1 MKIATSQ
8 DLSNKKQARFLMK
21 KKQCLVLCKIVM
33 FFACNL
39 SISNVSAVGFD
50 NLSPE
55 LKRELDTPGFKKG
68 IDNFSSNDS
77 ESKIEELGKDIPIS
91 SEQDRDSAKFTSEY
105 QGKDVMDLQTKA
117 HAEQQS
123 SENMKFLEKA
133 DGAGRS
139 IDKNDPVFS
148 KYNNALK
155 NTTPSKDCAEIL
167 GTTGGEVEG
176 GKDLP
181 EFLEVEKTRQIPRT
195 NFEVKSC
202 EDKKNKYAC
211 TLTLKPK
218 CMRQSKRTLG
228 ITNVISNDG
237 TSISP
242 SPYYMTTVSNH
253 RNYSSYQVYFDI
265 EDNVEVDEFTIE
277 RIRSNNALEIHF
289 NSRKIYDGPS
299 GFTYIKSGWFG
310 SEHNSPIG
318 EYAHNYVRKKS
329 NNLYFKA
336 TKFGRFWVELSIKAT
351 VKVCQEWRDEWVEE
365 CTHQK

>member
-1 MKIATSQ
+1 MKITHRP
-8 DLSNKKQARFLMK
+8 DLSNKKQLRSLMK
-21 KKQCLVLCKIVM
+21 KSRCLVLCKIVM
-33 FFACNL
+33 FFAFSL
-39 SISNVSAVGFD
+39 SISSISAVGFD

-55 LKRELDTPGFKKG
+55 LKRELDTPEFKKG
-68 IDNFSSNDS
+68 IDNFSSNNS
-77 ESKIEELGKDIPIS
+77 ESKIEGLGKEIPIS
-91 SEQDRDSAKFTSEY
+91 SDQSRDSAKFTSEY
-105 QGKDVMDLQTKA
+105 QGKDVMNLQTKA

-155 NTTPSKDCAEIL
+155 NTSPSKDCAEIL

-202 EDKKNKYAC
+202 EDKKNKYSC

-218 CMRQSKRTLG
+218 CIRQNKRG
-228 ITNVISNDG
+228 IRLTNIRTSDG
-237 TSISP
+237 TNIAHYNDRIS
-242 SPYYMTTVSNH
+242 VSNR
-253 RNYSSYQVYFDI
+253 RNHSSYEVYFDI
-265 EDNVEVDEFTIE
+265 EEGIEIDEFTIT
-277 RIRSNNALEIHF
+277 RINSNNALEIHF
-289 NSRKIYDGPS
+289 NDRRIYDGPS
-299 GFTYIKSGWFG
+299 GFTYIGSGWFG
-310 SEHNSPIG
+310 STHDSPIG

-329 NNLYFKA
+329 NRLYLKA
-336 TKFGRFWVELSIKAT
+336 TKFGKFWVDLSIRAT
-351 VKVCQEWRDEWVEE
+351 VKVCQEWKDVWEEE
-365 CTHQK
+365 CIHQK